1 MRFSVCWE
9 TIIRDISDKIMIRSQ
24 VKEFLDSCFEQGVDE
39 GLWGKGAAGKYVVE
53 LPKHEGQGD
62 FATNFALVLAGIEKK
77 NPRELAARLADKLTA
92 DKSLIDHVEVAG
104 PGFVNIFINDD
115 VWRNVIGRIIEQG
128 TGFGRSDVGKNRKV
142 MVEFVSANP
151 TGPLSIGH
159 GRQAILGDSIARLLA
174 VTGHDV
180 FREYYYNDA
189 GRQMRVLGESTRA
202 RYLELLG
209 ETFTFPEDGYQ
220 GEYIIDIARSLVAE
234 YGSDLKD
241 TEEVDPFKKQA
252 EQYIFK
258 DISSTLG
265 RMGIAFDNYYNE
277 RSLYDDGHIDNVV
290 AELREKGYVYEKDNA
305 VWFKTTEFGHEQD
318 RVIIKS
324 SGEPTYRLPDI
335 AYHREK
341 FRRDFDWL
349 IDIFGSDHIATV
361 PDVLAGVKALGYN
374 PDKVTVVLHQFVTLT
389 RDGKQ
394 VKMSTRKANFI
405 TVDEL
410 LDEVGVDPVRFF
422 FMMRKADSQMEFDL
436 DLAKKES
443 QENPVY
449 YLQYGHARLCAI
461 QRQAVEKGVD
471 QVDFS
476 QIDKTLLNQPE
487 ELLLLKTMSGF
498 PAMVESSALELAP
511 HKFIF
516 YLLELAGQFHS
527 YYNKH
532 KVLTD
537 DMALSQAR
545 LCLIGALRVVLKNG
559 LEFVGLKAP
568 ERM

>member
-1 MRFSVCWE
+1 
-9 TIIRDISDKIMIRSQ
+9 MIRTQ
-24 VKEFLDSCFEQGVDE
+24 LRKIVDACFEQGVTE
-39 GLWGKGAAGKYVVE
+39 GLWSGGAASKYTVE

-62 FATNFALVLAGIEKK
+62 FSTNLALVLAGIEKK
-77 NPRELAARLADKLTA
+77 NPRELA
-92 DKSLIDHVEVAG
+92 SLIAEKLSEESEFIDRVEIAG
-104 PGFVNIFINDD
+104 PGFVNIYIHHN
-115 VWRNVIGRIIEQG
+115 VWRHLIPQIISAG
-128 TGFGRSDVGKNRKV
+128 SAFGSSDVGARRKV

-159 GRQAILGDSIARLLA
+159 GRQAILGDSIARLLEA
-174 VTGHDV
+174 TGHDV

-209 ETFTFPEDGYQ
+209 EVAEFPEDGYQ
-220 GEYIIDIARSLVAE
+220 GEYIIDISRSLVE
-234 YGSDLKD
+234 EQGDGLKD
-241 TEEVDPFKKQA
+241 HEDVTPFKKQA
-252 EQYIFK
+252 EKYIFN
-258 DISSTLG
+258 DISSTLK
-265 RMGIAFDNYYNE
+265 RLGIVFDNYFNE
-277 RSLYDDGHIDNVV
+277 QSLYEDGHIDSVIS
-290 AELREKGYVYEKDNA
+290 ELRDKGYVYEKDDA

-318 RVIIKS
+318 RVIVKS

-361 PDVLAGVKALGYN
+361 PDVMAGVKALGYD
-374 PDKVTVVLHQFVTLT
+374 PAKVTVVLHQFVTLT

-394 VKMSTRKANFI
+394 VKMSTRKANFV

-422 FMMRKADSQMEFDL
+422 FMMRKADSQLEFDL
-436 DLAKKES
+436 ALATKES

-449 YLQYGHARLCAI
+449 YVQYGYARLCAI
-461 QRQAVEKGVD
+461 LRQANEKGLGD
-471 QVDFS
+471 PEFTEADAQ
-476 QIDKTLLNQPE
+476 LLVEPE
-487 ELLLLKTMSGF
+487 ELKLLKTMSSF
-498 PAMVESSALELAP
+498 PATIESGALELAP
-511 HKFIF
+511 HKIIF
-516 YLLELAGQFHS
+516 YLLELAGQLHS

-532 KVLTD
+532 KVIGD
-537 DMALSQAR
+537 NVQLSRAR
-545 LCLIGALRVVLKNG
+545 LCLIKALQVVLKNG
-559 LEFVGLKAP
+559 LDIVGISSP